1 MIYLYII
8 VNFRD
13 FLITQGGNTMKL
25 FEELKWRELIY
36 DTTSDE
42 IEKVLN
48 EDKVTFYLGA
58 DPTANSL
65 HVGHLVV
72 YLLAKR
78 LEKAG
83 HRPIFLIGGATGSI
97 GDPKPGSERQLL
109 DMETLMKNAN
119 SLHKQVKNLFNCEM
133 VNNYDWTHSIDVL
146 TFLRTYGKFFN
157 VNYMINKDT
166 VKSRLDTGISYTEFS
181 YQILQALDFEHLYRN
196 YNCTLQIGGQDQWGN
211 ITGGIELI
219 RKMNGSEAKAYGLT
233 APLITKSDGTKFG
246 KTAGGSVWLDPELT
260 SPYAFYQFWIN
271 TADGDVVKRLKQ
283 FTFLSKEEIEAL
295 AESVE
300 KEPHLRKAQKA
311 LAEEVTTLVHG
322 REAYL
327 QAVKISEALFSGN
340 VLELS
345 GKEILMGF
353 EGFEQTELEED
364 INLIDLLVLSKAAVS
379 KREAREFIKNGA
391 VLVNGENVRDL
402 EFVVTK
408 ERAIDQKYTVIRR
421 GKKNYYLIAHL

>member
-1 MIYLYII
+1 
-8 VNFRD
+8 
-13 FLITQGGNTMKL
+13 MKL

-36 DTTSDE
+36 DITSDE
-42 IEKVLN
+42 LEKVLN
-48 EDKVTFYLGA
+48 EEKVTFYLGA
-58 DPTANSL
+58 DPTGNSL

-109 DMETLMKNAN
+109 DMETLNKNAHC
-119 SLHKQVKNLFNCEM
+119 LHEQVKKLFNCEM
-133 VNNYDWTHSIDVL
+133 VNNYDWTHPMDVL

-157 VNYMINKDT
+157 INYMINKDT

-181 YQILQALDFEHLYRN
+181 YQILQALDFEYLYRN
-196 YNCTLQIGGQDQWGN
+196 YKCTMQIGGQDQWGN

-219 RKMNGSEAKAYGLT
+219 RKMNGSDAKAFGLT

-246 KTAGGSVWLDPELT
+246 KTASGAVWLDPQQT
-260 SPYAFYQFWIN
+260 SPYGFYQFWIN
-271 TADGDVVKRLKQ
+271 TPDHDVVLRLKQ
-283 FTFLSKEEIEAL
+283 FTFLSREEIEAL

-322 REAYL
+322 QDAYL
-327 QAVKISEALFSGN
+327 QALKISQALFSGN
-340 VLELS
+340 VLELTS
-345 GKEILMGF
+345 EEIKMGF
-353 EGFEQTELEED
+353 EGFEETKVTEN
-364 INLIDLLVLSKAAVS
+364 INLVDLLVLAKAAVS
-379 KREAREFIKNGA
+379 KREAREFISNGA
-391 VLVNGENVRDL
+391 VLVNGEIIRDL
-402 EFVVTK
+402 EYSVSK
-408 ERAIDQKYTVIRR
+408 SKAIGEKYTVIRR
-421 GKKNYYLIAHL
+421 GKKNYYLVNHE